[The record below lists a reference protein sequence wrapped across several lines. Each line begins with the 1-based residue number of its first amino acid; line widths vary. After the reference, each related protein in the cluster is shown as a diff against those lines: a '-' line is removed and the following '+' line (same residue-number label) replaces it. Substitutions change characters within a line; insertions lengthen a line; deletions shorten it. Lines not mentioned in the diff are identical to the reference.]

1 MKKIQLSSLLLGL
14 GLLGG
19 VGFGT
24 TYIHQQA
31 NTNIKN
37 VRLLVNNNSSKYA
50 CVINGNGQ
58 LALTNSNGQVIGYVS
73 VGEMLTL
80 GASSNGKTFVTVQET
95 GIQGYLA
102 NSNIKDITSG
112 INQSLVKLNRKGYII
127 NVSTDVHV
135 RANATMDS
143 QVLADL
149 SNNTNLTITGKQG
162 NWIRVNVNGI
172 KGYVFDEYIAEGSSI
187 NGGTIVVPNNTNIKT
202 TSTSKNNK
210 IVVNPSVIH
219 NSNNKVNV
227 NNTPAP
233 VVHYENN
240 TPVPAVHHENKTT
253 SVAHHE
259 NNTPAPAVHHEN
271 KTTPVVHHEN
281 NTPAPAVHHENK
293 TTSVAHHENNTPAP
307 AVHHENKTTPVVHH
321 ENNTPAPAVH
331 HENKT
336 TPVVHHENNTPA
348 PAVHHE
354 NKTTPVVHHENN
366 TPAPAVHHENKTTPV
381 VHHENNTPAPAV
393 HHENKTTPVAH
404 HENNTPAPAVH
415 HENKT
420 TPVVHHEN
428 NTPAPAVHHE
438 NKTTPVVHHE
448 NNTPA
453 PAVHHENK
461 TTPVVHHENN
471 TPAPAVHHENKTTP
485 VVHHENNTPAPAVHH
500 ENKTTPVVH
509 HENNTPA
516 PAVHHENKTTP
527 VVHHENNTPAPA
539 VHHENKTTPVVHHE
553 NNTPAP
559 AVHHENK
566 TTPVV
571 HHENNTP
578 APAVHHKVIKTGIKV
593 GSQKFYNIINEQMI
607 KLTNEYRALHGLKPV
622 KENSILTK
630 MADWKTNEC
639 VETNTFSDYTPSGQT
654 VFQQPQFKMYGNTP
668 SEAKAFNENLA
679 EAGISGGENGYFK
692 VSTIQG
698 FANQAFYDLIM
709 SPAHKANILN
719 QNSTEIGLSSKLY
732 KNKNTLIIAQEF
744 GTGIN

>member
-112 INQSLVKLNRKGYII
+112 INQSLVKMNRKGYII

-253 SVAHHE
+253 SVA
-259 NNTPAPAVHHEN
+259 
-271 KTTPVVHHEN
+271 
-281 NTPAPAVHHENK
+281 
-293 TTSVAHHENNTPAP
+293 
-307 AVHHENKTTPVVHH
+307 
-321 ENNTPAPAVH
+321 
-331 HENKT
+331 
-336 TPVVHHENNTPA
+336 
-348 PAVHHE
+348 
-354 NKTTPVVHHENN
+354 
-366 TPAPAVHHENKTTPV
+366 
-381 VHHENNTPAPAV
+381 
-393 HHENKTTPVAH
+393 
-404 HENNTPAPAVH
+404 
-415 HENKT
+415 
-420 TPVVHHEN
+420 
-428 NTPAPAVHHE
+428 
-438 NKTTPVVHHE
+438 
-448 NNTPA
+448 
-453 PAVHHENK
+453 
-461 TTPVVHHENN
+461 
-471 TPAPAVHHENKTTP
+471 
-485 VVHHENNTPAPAVHH
+485 
-500 ENKTTPVVH
+500 
-509 HENNTPA
+509 
-516 PAVHHENKTTP
+516 
-527 VVHHENNTPAPA
+527 
-539 VHHENKTTPVVHHE
+539 HHE